1 MSLPPGFLDELRNR
15 VSIAQVVGRAVTW
28 DLRKSNQGKGDFW
41 APCPFHHEKSA
52 SFHVDDRK
60 GFYYCFGCQAK
71 GDALTFLKDTQ
82 NLSFMEAVETLARE
96 AGMTMPE
103 RDPGERQRADRRTT
117 LTDVMEQAVRY
128 YRMQLMG
135 GQAVEAREYLDR
147 RGLSEAQRE
156 HWGIGF
162 APDTRHGLWNHLTQA
177 GIAPDLIIEAGL
189 CAKPDADSRGGGGQ
203 PYDRFR
209 GRIMF
214 PIRDARDRCIAF
226 GGRAMAENA
235 RAKYLNSPETPLFDK
250 GRTLYN
256 IGPARAAM
264 GKGTPLIVA
273 EGYMDVIALVNAGF
287 EGAVAP
293 LGTAITEDQLRLLW
307 RMHDEPVVAL
317 DGDTAGLRAGHRL
330 ADLSLPLITA
340 GHSLR
345 FVLLPGGQDPDDLIR
360 ASGAAA
366 MRALVER
373 AVPMARLL
381 WDREISGHVFD
392 SPERRAALDHRLRA
406 LLNQLQ
412 DPSLREH
419 YGEEFRQQRRALFSD
434 RSEPFRGGSGRGG
447 QGFGGKNFSGA
458 KGGNWRKSA
467 PEPSLPGTRGSLL
480 AAGSGAADEDLRT
493 VSILTTLAAHP
504 ALLMAF
510 DDRLLAL
517 ETRRPDLQE
526 LQRALL
532 RVSHVATP
540 PTVEDLQSQLGDVL
554 TRHHA
559 LPYLQT
565 LPLRRARADQ
575 DEAKRFLEH
584 EFRVMR
590 ATQGGQREVREAME
604 QIAHLADEGLTWRL
618 EQAKAEREKAIRIAF
633 PDTTDDS
640 ENAPKDGKSVL
651 DHLITQEVWVK
662 KGRSGPK

>member
-1 MSLPPGFLDELRNR
+1 MSLPPGFLDELRTR
-15 VSIAQVVGRAVTW
+15 VSIAQVVGRSVTW

-41 APCPFHHEKSA
+41 APCPFHQEKTA

-71 GDALTFLKDTQ
+71 GDALKFVQETQ
-82 NLSFMEAVETLARE
+82 NVPFMEAVELLARE

-103 RDPGERQRADRRTT
+103 RDPGDRQRADRRT
-117 LTDVMEQAVRY
+117 LLIDVMEQAVRY

-135 GQAVEAREYLDR
+135 GQAAEARAYLDR

-156 HWGIGF
+156 QWGIGF
-162 APDTRHGLWNHLTQA
+162 APDSRNGLWQHLTQA

-189 CAKPDADSRGGGGQ
+189 CARPDDGGQ

-214 PIRDARDRCIAF
+214 PIRDARDRAIAF

-273 EGYMDVIALVNAGF
+273 EGYMDVIALVGAGF
-287 EGAVAP
+287 TGAVAP

-330 ADLSLPLITA
+330 ADLALPLITA

-345 FVLLPGGQDPDDLIR
+345 FVLLPGGQDPDDLLR
-360 ASGAAA
+360 ASGTAA
-366 MRALVER
+366 MRALVDR

-381 WDREISGHVFD
+381 WEREIAGQVFD
-392 SPERRAALDHRLRA
+392 SPERRAALDHRLKA
-406 LLNQLQ
+406 LLNRLQ

-419 YGEEFRQQRRALFSD
+419 YSEDFRQQRRALFSD
-434 RSEPFRGGSGRGG
+434 RKEPFRGGQFGGG
-447 QGFGGKNFSGA
+447 QFGGGKFGGKGGQQGA
-458 KGGNWRKSA
+458 WRK

-480 AAGSGAADEDLRT
+480 AAGSSSADEDLRAA
-493 VSILTTLAAHP
+493 SIMTTLAAHP
-504 ALLMAF
+504 ALLVGF

-517 ETRRPDLQE
+517 ETRRPDLQD

-532 RVSHVATP
+532 RISHITP
-540 PTVEDLQSQLGDVL
+540 ALGAQDLAEQLGDLL
-554 TRHHA
+554 TRHLS

-565 LPLRRARADQ
+565 LPLRRARADA
-575 DEAKRFLEH
+575 DEAKRFLDH
-584 EFRVMR
+584 EFGVLR
-590 ATQGGQREVREAME
+590 ATQGGNRETLEAME

-618 EQAKAEREKAIRIAF
+618 GQAKAERERALRIAF
-633 PDTTDDS
+633 ADTTDDS
-640 ENAPKDGKSVL
+640 ETASSDGESAL
-651 DHLITQEVWVK
+651 DRMISQEVWVK
-662 KGRSGPK
+662 KGGPDHK

>member
-1 MSLPPGFLDELRNR
+1 MSLPPGFLDELRTR

-41 APCPFHHEKSA
+41 APCPFHQEKTA

-71 GDALTFLKDTQ
+71 GDTLKFLQETQ
-82 NLSFMEAVETLARE
+82 NMPFMEAVETLARE

-103 RDPGERQRADRRTT
+103 REPGDRQRADRRTT
-117 LTDVMEQAVRY
+117 LTEVMEQAVRY

-135 GQAVEAREYLDR
+135 GQAAEARAYLDR
-147 RGLSEAQRE
+147 RGLTQAQRE

-162 APDTRHGLWNHLTQA
+162 APDTRHGLWQHLTQA

-189 CAKPDADSRGGGGQ
+189 CARPDDGGQ

-226 GGRAMAENA
+226 GGRAMAEDA

-293 LGTAITEDQLRLLW
+293 LGTAITEDQLRLMW
-307 RMHDEPVVAL
+307 RMSDEPMVAL

-330 ADLSLPLITA
+330 ADLALPLITA

-345 FVLLPGGQDPDDLIR
+345 FVLLPGGQDPDDVLR

-366 MRALVER
+366 MRALIDR
-373 AVPMARLL
+373 AVPMAKLL
-381 WDREISGHVFD
+381 WEREIAGQVFD
-392 SPERRAALDHRLRA
+392 SPERRAALDQRLNA
-406 LLNQLQ
+406 LLGRLQ

-419 YGEEFRQQRRALFSD
+419 YTEDFRQQRRALFSD
-434 RSEPFRGGSGRGG
+434 RKEPFRAGKRYNDGQSG
-447 QGFGGKNFSGA
+447 GGKGT
-458 KGGNWRKSA
+458 WRKPA

-480 AAGSGAADEDLRT
+480 AAGTGPADEDLRAI
-493 VSILTTLAAHP
+493 SILTTLAAQP
-504 ALLMAF
+504 SLLLRF
-510 DDRLLAL
+510 DDRLLHL
-517 ETRRPDLQE
+517 ETRRPDLQD

-532 RVSHVATP
+532 RVSHSATP
-540 PTVEDLQSQLGDVL
+540 PDAATLAQTLGDTL
-554 TRHHA
+554 TRHLS

-565 LPLRRARADQ
+565 LPLRRARA
-575 DEAKRFLEH
+575 EAAEAIRFLDH
-584 EFRVMR
+584 EFGVLR
-590 ATQGGQREVREAME
+590 ATQGGQRETMEAME

-618 EQAKAEREKAIRIAF
+618 EQAKAERERAVRIAF

-640 ENAPKDGKSVL
+640 ETAPKDGKSLL
-651 DHLITQEVWVK
+651 DQMITQEVWVK
-662 KGRSGPK
+662 KDRSRPK

>member
-1 MSLPPGFLDELRNR
+1 MSLPPGFLDELRTR
-15 VSIAQVVGRAVTW
+15 VSIAQVIGRAVTW

-41 APCPFHHEKSA
+41 APCPFHQEKSA

-71 GDALTFLKDTQ
+71 GDVLTFLRESQ
-82 NLSFMEAVETLARE
+82 NLGFMEAVETLARE
-96 AGMTMPE
+96 AGMAMPA
-103 RDPGERQRADRRTT
+103 RDPGERQRADHKTQ
-117 LTDVMEQAVRY
+117 LIEVMEQAVRY

-135 GQAVEAREYLDR
+135 SHAAEARAYLDR

-156 HWGIGF
+156 RWHIGF
-162 APDTRHGLWNHLTQA
+162 APDSRHGLWQHLTQA
-177 GIAPDLIIEAGL
+177 GVAPELIVEAGL
-189 CAKPDADSRGGGGQ
+189 CARPDGGGQ

-226 GGRAMAENA
+226 GGRAMAETA

-273 EGYMDVIALVNAGF
+273 EGYMDVIALVGAGF

-307 RMHDEPVVAL
+307 RVHDEPLVAL

-330 ADLSLPLITA
+330 ADLALPLITA

-345 FVLLPGGQDPDDLIR
+345 FVLLPGGQDPDDLLR
-360 ASGAAA
+360 ASGAVA
-366 MRALVER
+366 MKALIDR

-381 WDREISGHVFD
+381 WDREIAGQVFD
-392 SPERRAALDHRLRA
+392 SPERRAALDQRLRA
-406 LLNQLQ
+406 LLARLQ

-419 YGEEFRQQRRALFSD
+419 YAEDFRQQRRALFSD
-434 RSEPFRGGSGRGG
+434 RAEPFRPGTNRGG
-447 QGFGGKNFSGA
+447 GGGTR
-458 KGGNWRKSA
+458 GGWRKST

-480 AAGSGAADEDLRT
+480 AAGSGTADEELR
-493 VSILTTLAAHP
+493 VISILTVLAAHP
-504 ALLMAF
+504 DLLEEF

-517 ETRRPDLQE
+517 ETRRPDLQD

-532 RVSHVATP
+532 RVSHTAP
-540 PTVEDLQSQLGDVL
+540 DAESLADELGDLVQRHL
-554 TRHHA
+554 T

-565 LPLRRARADQ
+565 LPLRRARSDRA
-575 DEAKRFLEH
+575 EAQRFLDH
-584 EFRVMR
+584 EFRVLA
-590 ATQGGQREVREAME
+590 ATQGGARETLEAAE

-618 EQAKAEREKAIRIAF
+618 EQANSERERALRVSF
-633 PDTTDDS
+633 PDTVDDS
-640 ENAPKDGKSVL
+640 DTAAADGKSPL
-651 DHLITQEVWVK
+651 TRMIEQEIWVK
-662 KGRSGPK
+662 KGRSRPK

>member
-1 MSLPPGFLDELRNR
+1 MSLPPGFLDELRTR
-15 VSIAQVVGRAVTW
+15 VSIAQVVGRSVTW

-41 APCPFHHEKSA
+41 APCPFHHEKTA

-71 GDALTFLKDTQ
+71 GDTLKFLQETQ
-82 NLSFMEAVETLARE
+82 NLPFMEAVETLARE
-96 AGMTMPE
+96 AGMSMPA
-103 RDPGERQRADRRTT
+103 RDPEERQRTDRRTT
-117 LTDVMEQAVRY
+117 LTEVMEQAVRY

-135 GQAVEAREYLDR
+135 GQATEAREYLDR

-162 APDTRHGLWNHLTQA
+162 APDTRHGLWQHLTQA
-177 GIAPDLIIEAGL
+177 GVAPDLIIEAGL
-189 CAKPDADSRGGGGQ
+189 CAKPDAGSGGGGGQ

-293 LGTAITEDQLRLLW
+293 LGTAITEDQLRLMW

-330 ADLSLPLITA
+330 ADLALPLITA

-345 FVLLPGGQDPDDLIR
+345 FVLLPGGQDPDDLLR

-373 AVPMARLL
+373 AVPMAKLL
-381 WDREISGHVFD
+381 WEREIAGQLFD
-392 SPERRAALDHRLRA
+392 SPERRAALEHRLNA
-406 LLNQLQ
+406 LLARLQ
-412 DPSLREH
+412 DPTLRQ
-419 YGEEFRQQRRALFSD
+419 YYTDDFRQQQRALFSD
-434 RSEPFRGGSGRGG
+434 RKPPFRGG
-447 QGFGGKNFSGA
+447 QGFGGQKFGGAQSGS
-458 KGGNWRKSA
+458 GQRGTWRKPP

-480 AAGSGAADEDLRT
+480 AAGSGSGNEDLRA
-493 VSILTTLAAHP
+493 VSILTTLAAQP
-504 ALLMAF
+504 SLLLRF
-510 DDRLLAL
+510 DDRLLDM

-532 RVSHVATP
+532 RVSHSATP
-540 PTVEDLQSQLGDVL
+540 PDAATLAADLGDTL
-554 TRHHA
+554 TRHLS

-565 LPLRRARADQ
+565 LPLRRAREDV
-575 DEAKRFLEH
+575 DEAKRFLDH
-584 EFRVMR
+584 EFGVLR
-590 ATQGGQREVREAME
+590 ATQGGQRETLEAIE

-618 EQAKAEREKAIRIAF
+618 EQAKAERERAVRIAF

-640 ENAPKDGKSVL
+640 ESAPKDGKSVL
-651 DHLITQEVWVK
+651 DHMITQEVWVK
-662 KGRSGPK
+662 KGRSSPK

>member
-1 MSLPPGFLDELRNR
+1 MSLPPGFLDELRTR
-15 VSIAQVVGRAVTW
+15 VSIAQVIGRAVTW

-41 APCPFHHEKSA
+41 APCPFHHEKTA

-71 GDALTFLKDTQ
+71 GDTLTFLRETQ

-96 AGMTMPE
+96 AGMAMPE
-103 RDPGERQRADRRTT
+103 RDPGERQRSDRRSQ
-117 LTDVMEQAVRY
+117 LIEVMEQAVRY

-135 GQAVEAREYLDR
+135 AQASEARAYLDR

-156 HWGIGF
+156 RWGIGF
-162 APDTRHGLWNHLTQA
+162 APDSRQGLWTHLTKA
-177 GIAPDLIIEAGL
+177 GVAGDLIIEAGL
-189 CAKPDADSRGGGGQ
+189 CAKPDDGPAGGSDGGGGGGQ

-250 GRTLYN
+250 GRTLFN

-273 EGYMDVIALVNAGF
+273 EGYMDVIALVGAGF
-287 EGAVAP
+287 DGAVAP

-307 RMHDEPVVAL
+307 RMSDEPIVAL

-330 ADLSLPLITA
+330 ADLALPLITA

-345 FVLLPGGQDPDDLIR
+345 FVLLPGGQDPDDLLR

-381 WDREISGHVFD
+381 WDREIAGQVFD

-406 LLNQLQ
+406 LLGRLQ

-419 YGEEFRQQRRALFSD
+419 YTEDFRQQRRALFSTGA
-434 RSEPFRGGSGRGG
+434 EPFRKTWSKTG
-447 QGFGGKNFSGA
+447 
-458 KGGNWRKSA
+458 WRKPA
-467 PEPSLPGTRGSLL
+467 PEPSLPGTRGSML
-480 AAGSGAADEDLRT
+480 AAGSGSVDEDLRIL
-493 VSILTTLAAHP
+493 SILCVLAAHP
-504 ALLMAF
+504 TLMALF
-510 DDRLLAL
+510 DDAL
-517 ETRRPDLQE
+517 IDLDTRRPDLQD

-532 RVSHVATP
+532 RVSHQTP
-540 PTVEDLQSQLGDVL
+540 PPDAAALAQDLGDL
-554 TRHHA
+554 LARHLS

-565 LPLRRARADQ
+565 LPLSRARSDPG
-575 DEAKRFLEH
+575 EAQKFLEH
-584 EFRVMR
+584 EFRVLS
-590 ATQGGQREVREAME
+590 ATQGGLRETIEAME
-604 QIAHLADEGLTWRL
+604 QITHLADEGLTWRL
-618 EQAKAEREKAIRIAF
+618 AQAKSERERALKVAF
-633 PDTTDDS
+633 PESTDDS
-640 ENAPKDGKSVL
+640 DSTSPEGETVL
-651 DHLITQEVWVK
+651 DRLINQEVWVK
-662 KGRSGPK
+662 KPPSRPR